1 MTSAEQVARLDA
13 ALNPFPVDYAFIGGG
28 VLALLVT
35 DPSASAV
42 RVTMD
47 VDVLTDTHTRR
58 DYQRLELPLS
68 ERGFHHDMTSGAPI
82 CRWRYED
89 IVVDILPIHRSVL
102 GWESRWFRDALASAR
117 PVPIGDRSVRIVA
130 APFFVALK
138 LEAFEDRGHGD
149 MIMSHD
155 FEDVICLFDGRPELV
170 GEIRDAPE
178 DLRQYLS
185 EQFTR
190 YLASPDLEAAVEGFV
205 QTEPFPE
212 SRMAAILSRFREVA
226 TSATKAP
233 PAQP

>member
-1 MTSAEQVARLDA
+1 MTSAEQIARLDV
-13 ALNPFPVDYAFIGGG
+13 ALRPFPVDYAFIGGG
-28 VLALLVT
+28 VLSLLVT

-58 DYQRLELPLS
+58 DYQRLERPLA

-82 CRWRYED
+82 CRWRYEG

-102 GWESRWFRDALASAR
+102 GWESRWFREALASAR
-117 PVPIGDRSVRIVA
+117 PVRAGDRSVRIVS
-130 APFFVALK
+130 APYFVALK
-138 LEAFEDRGHGD
+138 LEAFEDRGRGD

-170 GEIRDAPE
+170 GEIRAAPE
-178 DLRQYLS
+178 DLRRYLS
-185 EQFTR
+185 ERFAR
-190 YLASPDLEAAVEGFV
+190 YLAAPDLEAAVEGFV
-205 QTEPFPE
+205 QTEPSPE
-212 SRMAAILSRFREVA
+212 SRMVAILSRFREVA
-226 TSATKAP
+226 ALA